1 MMREQLPPSPLMLLV
16 GLYGLAF
23 AALFAAGIFIG
34 LFRSQDTYVALT
46 LSMFAAAI
54 VLCAFLYMGPCK
66 QFALFTAGLILAGTL
81 GVAAEIWGTTN
92 GFWVYHDLPDGRH
105 LPYWLPFAW
114 GLAFAFIYVVE
125 RLTIRLLKLKSLEL
139 KLALAIFLAALLP
152 TWGEMVAIN
161 AGVWSY
167 TWPLQIFGVPLLA
180 ILLLVI
186 FHTGVNTFLSVICR
200 RLHIIDPVF
209 NDVNEALIDGRVTS
223 VL

>member
-1 MMREQLPPSPLMLLV
+1 MTRDLSTPSPLLLLT

-23 AALFAAGIFIG
+23 MALFAAGIFIG

-46 LSMFAAAI
+46 LSLFATAI
-54 VLCAFLYMGPCK
+54 VFCAFLSMGPSK
-66 QFALFTAGLILAGTL
+66 QFALFTAGLILAGIL
-81 GVAAEIWGTTN
+81 GFAAEIWGTTN

-105 LPYWLPFAW
+105 LPHWLPFAW

-125 RLTIRLLKLKSLEL
+125 RLTIRLLQLKTIGL

-200 RLHIIDPVF
+200 RFHIVDPVF
-209 NDVNEALIDGRVTS
+209 NDVNEALIDGRVTPM
-223 VL
+223 L